1 MDAAGLV
8 MAPMTVLPGVAVV
21 TRLIRKCWLAPAPLH
36 PSALACPA
44 LPLPLPVLPRRYS
57 EEFEATFMEHMRQA
71 HPRSRIAANV
81 VYNEYINDRWV
92 RVWVWVRAWAKQ
104 PQGV

>member
-1 MDAAGLV
+1 
-8 MAPMTVLPGVAVV
+8 
-21 TRLIRKCWLAPAPLH
+21 
-36 PSALACPA
+36 
-44 LPLPLPVLPRRYS
+44 
-57 EEFEATFMEHMRQA
+57 MEHMRQA